1 MDFLNNLA
9 GNVLESVSKF
19 GRGLSSTAS
28 EPMRIAG
35 RELPRML
42 DPRRFV
48 QDPKRLVNPMGVR
61 GGILFGLGVNAL
73 GDKIGMPKR
82 DQTFLEFAATTPGP
96 LPLKLLTGL
105 VASDLINPPPL
116 GGAIY
121 NEDGTLT
128 EEAKVTQQIALAQG
142 KPNPFGNRKEE
153 FIDYRGVPVDPL
165 FVGPNPPDTRVEI
178 PAPVPDPVPSSIP
191 VRTPVETQ
199 FETPRETSAS
209 VVVQEAPKPQ
219 NALAQKFLE
228 DQMIGNEMANTG
240 ELQGLLMRSGVVGSM
255 SEKDLDTWTR
265 SHSALAYRLAEKE
278 GLLSGI

>member
-9 GNVLESVSKF
+9 GDVLESVSKF

-42 DPRRFV
+42 DPRRIV
-48 QDPKRLVNPMGVR
+48 QDPKRLVNPLGVR
-61 GGILFGLGVNAL
+61 GGILTGRLINAV
-73 GDKIGMPKR
+73 GDKFGMPER
-82 DQTFLEFAATTPGP
+82 DQTFLESAATAPGP
-96 LPLKLLTGL
+96 AFIKPLVGL
-105 VASDLINPPPL
+105 IAADLMAPPPA

-128 EEAKVTQQIALAQG
+128 ENAKAAQQFALAQG
-142 KPNPFGNRKEE
+142 KPDPFGYRAPEE
-153 FIDYRGVPVDPL
+153 VIETPVPVDTREVVLPE
-165 FVGPNPPDTRVEI
+165 TRVETS
-178 PAPVPDPVPSSIP
+178 ALVSDPVPAS
-191 VRTPVETQ
+191 VPVETQ
-199 FETPRETSAS
+199 LETPREAPAP

-240 ELQGLLMRSGVVGSM
+240 ELQDLLMRSGAVGGI

-265 SHSALAYRLAEKE
+265 TNSALAYRLAEKE

>member
-28 EPMRIAG
+28 KPFRIAG

-42 DPRRFV
+42 DPRRIV
-48 QDPKRLVNPMGVR
+48 QDPRRILEPTGVR
-61 GGILFGLGVNAL
+61 GGILAGRAINVV
-73 GDKIGMPKR
+73 GDKFGMPKR
-82 DQTFLEFAATTPGP
+82 EQGFLEGFLTTPGHHAWKV
-96 LPLKLLTGL
+96 LAGMIG
-105 VASDLINPPPL
+105 SDVNNPA

-128 EEAKVTQQIALAQG
+128 ENAKAAQRVALAQG
-142 KPNPFGNRKEE
+142 KPDPFGYRKEE

-165 FVGPNPPDTRVEI
+165 FLGPNPPDTRVE
-178 PAPVPDPVPSSIP
+178 APVPVSDSVSSPV
-191 VRTPVETQ
+191 PVETQ
-199 FETPRETSAS
+199 LETPRETPAP
-209 VVVQEAPKPQ
+209 VVVQEVPKPQ

-240 ELQGLLMRSGVVGSM
+240 ELQDLLMRSGAVGGI

-265 SHSALAYRLAEKE
+265 SNSALAYRLAEKE
-278 GLLSGI
+278 GLLSGS

>member
-1 MDFLNNLA
+1 MEFLNNLA

-28 EPMRIAG
+28 EPFRVAG
-35 RELPRML
+35 RPLQRYV
-42 DPRRFV
+42 DPRRLY
-48 QDPKRLVNPMGVR
+48 QDPKRLLNPMGVR
-61 GGILFGLGVNAL
+61 GGILWGLGINAV
-73 GDKIGMPKR
+73 GDKVGMPKR
-82 DQTFLEFAATTPGP
+82 DQTFLEYAATTPGP
-96 LPLKLLTGL
+96 APVKLLSGL
-105 VASDLINPPPL
+105 IASDLINPPPL

-128 EEAKVTQQIALAQG
+128 ENAKAAQRIALAQG
-142 KPNPFGNRKEE
+142 KPDPFGYRAPEE
-153 FIDYRGVPVDPL
+153 VIETPVPVD
-165 FVGPNPPDTRVEI
+165 TREVVLPETQI
-178 PAPVPDPVPSSIP
+178 ETPVPVPTSVPASVP
-191 VRTPVETQ
+191 ASVPVETPT
-199 FETPRETSAS
+199 ETPAP
-209 VVVQEAPKPQ
+209 VVVQETPKPQ

-240 ELQGLLMRSGVVGSM
+240 ELQDLLMRSGAVGGM

>member
-19 GRGLSSTAS
+19 SRGLSSTAS
-28 EPMRIAG
+28 EPFRVAG
-35 RELPRML
+35 RPLQRWV
-42 DPRRFV
+42 DPRRLY
-48 QDPKRLVNPMGVR
+48 QDPKRLVNPLGVR
-61 GGILFGLGVNAL
+61 GGILTGRLISAL
-73 GDKIGMPKR
+73 GDKIGMPER
-82 DQTFLEFAATTPGP
+82 DQIFLESAATAPGP
-96 LPLKLLTGL
+96 AFMKPLVGL
-105 VASDLINPPPL
+105 IAADLMAPPPA

-128 EEAKVTQQIALAQG
+128 ENAKAAQQLAREQG
-142 KPNPFGNRKEE
+142 KPDPFGYRAPEE
-153 FIDYRGVPVDPL
+153 VIETPVPVL
-165 FVGPNPPDTRVEI
+165 PDTRVETS
-178 PAPVPDPVPSSIP
+178 ALVSDPVPAS
-191 VRTPVETQ
+191 VPVETQ
-199 FETPRETSAS
+199 LETPREAPAP
-209 VVVQEAPKPQ
+209 VVVQETPKPQ

-240 ELQGLLMRSGVVGSM
+240 ELQDLLMRAGAVGSM